1 MSTIDLEL
9 GTTTPGLP
17 PNTARATG
25 GEKRVP
31 DIVYSVGAVVLLLV
45 AWYALSHA
53 SFIKAGYLPTPE
65 ELWKTFVDLVKN
77 GYQGKP

>member
-9 GTTTPGLP
+9 GTTSPGIP
-17 PNTARATG
+17 PAAVRRPG

-31 DIVYSVGAVVLLLV
+31 EIVYSVGAVLALLIV
-45 AWYALSHA
+45 WFALSHA

-65 ELWKTFVDLVKN
+65 ELWATFVDLVKN
-77 GYQGKP
+77 GYQG